1 MQQYPDVP
9 GHNHVPT
16 SVAAA
21 ESVVSI
27 AQSIR
32 WRIHALLLEGHELT
46 SEETAKRLNIS
57 HDNAWKR
64 FSELR
69 ATGVVEDSGIT
80 RPNASGRQAIVW
92 RIREEDGT
100 DISHRETKAE
110 LRAKILML
118 RQQNRQLM
126 KLILK
131 RQIEPI
137 VDWMSTPLSSE
148 S

>member
-16 SVAAA
+16 SIAAA
-21 ESVVSI
+21 ESMVSV

-32 WRIHALLLEGHELT
+32 WRIHALLLEGYELT
-46 SEETAKRLNIS
+46 SEETASKLDIS

-69 ATGVVEDSGIT
+69 ANGVVEDSGIT
-80 RPNASGRQAIVW
+80 RSNASGRQAIVW

-100 DISHRETKAE
+100 DIRHHETKAE
-110 LRAKILML
+110 LRATILLL
-118 RQQNRQLM
+118 RQQNRRNLRVINSL
-126 KLILK
+126 LILNYG
-131 RQIEPI
+131 
-137 VDWMSTPLSSE
+137 SSE